1 MFAHDQTSL
10 AGVAM
15 LNLTC
20 ASGDFDIVFSPAG
33 APLGYEELVGN
44 SVVIRVG
51 ELEVAVV
58 SIEDVLRSKEEVGR
72 DKDVRAALVLRAF
85 LREHPT

>member
-1 MFAHDQTSL
+1 MVAHDQTSL

-20 ASGDFDIVFSPAG
+20 ASGDFDIVFAPAG
-33 APLGYEELVGN
+33 TPSGCDELIGN
-44 SVVIRVG
+44 SEVIQVG
-51 ELEVAVV
+51 ELEVAAA

-85 LREHPT
+85 LSERPT